1 MGTIEATLTS
11 GITALSSDRAYWL
24 AWSCIT
30 GVGPTLLMRLRQHFG
45 SLATAWDATARELTA
60 VEGVGTQTAE
70 ALVAERSRL
79 DPSERLARHEEQNPQ
94 FWTPD
99 DADYPR
105 LLLEI
110 PDPPPLLYYRGQPNR
125 YENQGIIPAIAL
137 VGTRSPS
144 EYGRRWTQ
152 RITNALTQAGF
163 VIVSGLADGIDT
175 ETHRACLSAGG
186 RTLAVVG
193 TGVDII
199 YPSANRKLAES
210 IVENGMILSEYPAGT
225 KPDRTHFPRRNRII
239 AGLTRATL
247 VMEAPSRSG
256 ALITARLANDYGREV
271 YVLPGSL
278 DNERSLG
285 CLEFLNQGAQVILG
299 EQDLL
304 ERLGTIP
311 TLLPPL
317 AAPQT
322 DDQLSL
328 LSPPAEPPPLPPD
341 LEPVFHAVPLEAI
354 ALDLIVTTTGIDTG
368 QVLGAL
374 AQLEIMGLVT
384 QLPGMRYR
392 RS

>member
-1 MGTIEATLTS
+1 
-11 GITALSSDRAYWL
+11 
-24 AWSCIT
+24 
-30 GVGPTLLMRLRQHFG
+30 MRLKQHFG
-45 SLATAWDATARELTA
+45 RLATAWAADAQALTA
-60 VEGVGTQTAE
+60 VEGVGFQTAA
-70 ALVAERSRL
+70 ALVAERSRIEPMEL
-79 DPSERLARHEEQNPQ
+79 LTRHEAQNPQ

-99 DADYPR
+99 DPDYPR

-110 PDPPPLLYYRGQPNR
+110 PDPPPVLYYRGQPNR
-125 YENQGIIPAIAL
+125 YETQGMIPAIAI

-152 RITNALTQAGF
+152 RLTNALTQAGF
-163 VIVSGLADGIDT
+163 TVVSGLADGIDAA
-175 ETHRACLSAGG
+175 THQACLAAGG

-193 TGVDII
+193 TGVDIV

-210 IVENGMILSEYPAGT
+210 IIEDGMILSEYPAGT
-225 KPDRTHFPRRNRII
+225 KPDRAHFPRRNRII

-256 ALITARLANDYGREV
+256 ALITARLANDYGRDV

-311 TLLPPL
+311 TLHSPL
-317 AAPQT
+317 SSDT
-322 DDQLSL
+322 TEQLSL
-328 LSPPAEPPPLPPD
+328 LSAPAESPPLPPE
-341 LEPVFHAVPLEAI
+341 LEPVFLAVPLEAI
-354 ALDLIVTTTGIDTG
+354 AFDLIVTKTGMATG
-368 QVLGAL
+368 QLLGAL

>member
-1 MGTIEATLTS
+1 
-11 GITALSSDRAYWL
+11 
-24 AWSCIT
+24 
-30 GVGPTLLMRLRQHFG
+30 MRLKHHFN
-45 SLATAWDATARELTA
+45 SLATAWAADAQTLTE
-60 VEGVGTQTAE
+60 VEGVGRQTATT
-70 ALVAERSRL
+70 LVSERSRL
-79 DPSERLARHEEQNPQ
+79 DPLELLAHHEEQNPQ
-94 FWTPD
+94 FWTPA

-110 PDPPPLLYYRGQPNR
+110 PDPPPILYYRGQPNR
-125 YENQGIIPAIAL
+125 HENQGIIPAIAL

-152 RITNALTQAGF
+152 RITHALTQAGF
-163 VIVSGLADGIDT
+163 VIVSGLADGIDA
-175 ETHRACLSAGG
+175 ETHQTCLAAGG

-210 IVENGMILSEYPAGT
+210 IVKNGMILSEYPAGT

-256 ALITARLANDYGREV
+256 ALITARLANDYGRDV

-278 DNERSLG
+278 DNERAIG

-311 TLLPPL
+311 NLLSALPDSTG
-317 AAPQT
+317 QE
-322 DDQLSL
+322 QLSL
-328 LSPPAEPPPLPPD
+328 LNPPAEPPPLPPD
-341 LEPVFHAVPLEAI
+341 LEPVFRAVPLEAI
-354 ALDLIVTTTGIDTG
+354 AFDLIVTNTGMATG
-368 QVLGAL
+368 AVLGAL